1 MTKVWDCMKKL
12 ILMVLLCLAFP
23 LLLIGCGKEN
33 TAAEETAQTAQIGNP
48 WKEWSTLKEAEN
60 AVAFS
65 FGLPEVIAQRYTV
78 SEVRTMLD
86 ELLEVR
92 YRDGE
97 YEVCVRKQKGEGQ
110 DLSGDYNQYDF
121 VSERLEHGASV
132 TTYHNSDNP
141 AVKQIVSYQGYSWS
155 VVAPNG
161 YGEEADGIFL
171 EYIWNTEE

>member
-1 MTKVWDCMKKL
+1 MKKV
-12 ILMVLLCLAFP
+12 ILAVLLCLAFP

-33 TAAEETAQTAQIGNP
+33 AETEEAAQTAQIGNP
-48 WKEWSTLKEAEN
+48 WKEWSTLEEAEK
-60 AVAFS
+60 AVSFS
-65 FGLPEVIAQRYTV
+65 FGLPEVIAQRYAV

-97 YEVCVRKQKGEGQ
+97 LEICVRKQKGEGQ
-110 DLSGDYNQYDF
+110 DLSGDYNQYEL
-121 VSERLEHGASV
+121 VSERMEHGAAI

-155 VVAPNG
+155 IVAPNG
-161 YGEEADGIFL
+161 YGEVSDGIFL
-171 EYIWNTEE
+171 EYIWNTENNGFPVIG